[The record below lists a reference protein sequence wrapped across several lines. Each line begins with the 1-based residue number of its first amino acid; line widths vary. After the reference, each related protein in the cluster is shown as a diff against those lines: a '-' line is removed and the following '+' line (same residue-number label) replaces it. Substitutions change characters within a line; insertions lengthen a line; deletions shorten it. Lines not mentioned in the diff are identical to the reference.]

1 MTARQR
7 SALRHHG
14 YEADWLHVHDTSTG
28 SVFGRYNHGPDD
40 KAGAV
45 IPRKANIYLA
55 LLAFLA
61 RNVTRAFDCGNF
73 LDASSKALI
82 IQPNNHS
89 FFGTCP
95 AIRLHMQN
103 PKKKTQ
109 RSSNDV

>member
-14 YEADWLHVHDTSTG
+14 YDTDWVHVNDTSTG
-28 SVFGRYNHGPDD
+28 SVFGRYNHGPGD

-45 IPRKANIYLA
+45 IPRTANIYLA
-55 LLAFLA
+55 ILAFVA
-61 RNVTRAFDCGNF
+61 HNVTRASYCGNF
-73 LDASSKALI
+73 LDTSSKALI

-95 AIRLHMQN
+95 AFRLHMQY
-103 PKKKTQ
+103 PKKKTR